1 MRGKNTLKKLIMCG
15 MVVLTLPLFFVSVRE
30 KMPPASEAVLYA
42 AEEAAEMAL
51 VTMYSSETDSDIVGA
66 DTIRP
71 QNSEIGADGR
81 IISAPTNPQSLKI
94 TIDDSKMI
102 SNSGQRV
109 MPSSDDEEAFIDE
122 PPPPEEG
129 SEAPEYGDLDG
140 IVSEVTY
147 GMMNGTNYINL
158 ESGGQIRNLTDL
170 DNTEI
175 EDIISGA
182 SPLKFKADGSPEV
195 LIYHTHAT
203 ECFLP
208 TGMDGN
214 FDTDFPFRSSDKSI
228 NIVSVGNA
236 IEKELTAAGIGV
248 IHDETLY
255 DEESYNGSYDKSR
268 AGVSQIL
275 KDNPGIILVLDVHRD
290 GIQRSN
296 SEIVSAVT
304 EIDGKPA
311 AQIMIISNCTAD
323 SLKYPIPHYRDNL
336 KTAAALENKLCEQY
350 PGLCRP
356 ILFDYRQYNQ
366 DLSPG
371 ALLIEI
377 GSHGNTLEEAVY
389 SGELLA
395 KGIIELSKS

>member
-1 MRGKNTLKKLIMCG
+1 MRGKNTLKKIVMCG
-15 MVVLTLPLFFVSVRE
+15 MVVLTLPLFFVSLKE
-30 KMPPASEAVLYA
+30 KMPPPSEVILLT

-51 VTMYSSETDSDIVGA
+51 ITMYSSEAKSDIVGA
-66 DTIRP
+66 DSIRP

-94 TIDDSKMI
+94 STDDSKMI
-102 SNSGQRV
+102 SYSGQRV
-109 MPSSDDEEAFIDE
+109 MPSSDDEEGFIDE
-122 PPPPEEG
+122 PPESEQG
-129 SEAPEYGDLDG
+129 SETPDYGDFDG
-140 IVSEVTY
+140 IVSEVTF
-147 GMMNGTNYINL
+147 GKMNGTNYINL

-170 DNTEI
+170 ENSEI
-175 EDIISGA
+175 EDIISGE

-203 ECFLP
+203 EGYLP
-208 TGMDGN
+208 AGMGGKY
-214 FDTDFPFRSSDKSI
+214 DTDYPFRSSDKSI
-228 NIVSVGNA
+228 NMISVGNA

-255 DEESYNGSYDKSR
+255 DAESYNGSYDKSR
-268 AGVSQIL
+268 AGISQIL
-275 KDNPGIILVLDVHRD
+275 ADNPGIVLVLDVHRD
-290 GIQRSN
+290 AIVRSD

-311 AQIMIISNCTAD
+311 AQIMIISNCNGD

-336 KTAAALENKLCEQY
+336 KTAAALENELCNDY

-371 ALLIEI
+371 ALLVEI
-377 GSHGNTLEEAVY
+377 GSHGNTPEEAIY

-395 KGIIELSKS
+395 KGIIKMSKS